1 MARFFTLHTDST
13 NSAHTNTRT
22 HLQAIGPFFHP
33 IDTTDGWAVQLPPA
47 LRPTQTNPPRKR
59 EIPSRR
65 SLLLLINDDVRKRG
79 PPNMAKGTSAHE
91 GGEVKAP
98 TILICSLARSL
109 AYYETRAPCCVS
121 MCVCVLRTAYAV
133 TIYYLTCDVPCLLYH
148 TPHTHTTGTGTEC
161 GLKHTF
167 THAVKRTMHVQTLQP
182 ASHTARE
189 REEEGEE

>member
-65 SLLLLINDDVRKRG
+65 SLLLLLINDDVRKRG

-121 MCVCVLRTAYAV
+121 MCVCAAHR
-133 TIYYLTCDVPCLLYH
+133 ICRYYLLLNVRRALP
-148 TPHTHTTGTGTEC
+148 TI
-161 GLKHTF
+161 
-167 THAVKRTMHVQTLQP
+167 
-182 ASHTARE
+182 SHTAHAYYWDRH
-189 REEEGEE
+189 GVD